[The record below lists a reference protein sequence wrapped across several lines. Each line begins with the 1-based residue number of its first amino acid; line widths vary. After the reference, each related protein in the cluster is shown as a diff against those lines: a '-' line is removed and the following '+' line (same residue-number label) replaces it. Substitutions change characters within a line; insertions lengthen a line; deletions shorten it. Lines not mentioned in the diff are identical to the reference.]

1 MEANVAVIEEGF
13 WARCWRQASEAVYGI
28 KSHIKKAA
36 HHVKAKAKA
45 SWSWM
50 TSATNLLAHRA
61 KAGWSSLK
69 LKAAKM
75 WHDFNIVTKD
85 AKKVVSAAFT
95 SAKVF
100 LALESLRIFALA
112 SKVYNWVKD
121 GLTQAAEEAVTL
133 VMKIAMYAAMWLK
146 VVVARIRTAIEV
158 VWNYKKL
165 AAVGAIAYLLAGL
178 GVPFAGTIAS
188 MVIIGLLIMIDA
200 TVLAHSLQAEY
211 THYYYPQVSAAA

>member
-1 MEANVAVIEEGF
+1 
-13 WARCWRQASEAVYGI
+13 
-28 KSHIKKAA
+28 
-36 HHVKAKAKA
+36 
-45 SWSWM
+45 M
-50 TSATNLLAHRA
+50 TSTTSALAHKA
-61 KAGWSSLK
+61 KAGWAGLK
-69 LKAAKM
+69 TKAAKM
-75 WHDFNIVTKD
+75 LQDFAVFTVD

-133 VMKIAMYAAMWLK
+133 VMKIAMYSAMWLK

-165 AAVGAIAYLLAGL
+165 AAVGAIAYLLAGF

-188 MVIIGLLIMIDA
+188 IVIIGILVLIDA

-211 THYYYPQVSAAA
+211 THYYRPQVAAA